1 MSTIALTLSVTTIT
15 VAEGRAALTASVTNS
30 SPVPARIVLG
40 AFGPP
45 DGTAAGATAWTGI
58 EQPVR
63 DVDPGATVQYAVAF
77 TPPAGTAAGSY
88 PVRFIAYSADQAPE
102 EYSDQARQVDVVVPA
117 APAAP
122 PPKKP
127 WWPWAVAAALVV
139 IVGVVLFL
147 VFRPRDTVPPPS
159 PSATPTPASSTPT
172 PESTPPGTPTPT
184 VDQLAALT
192 ANAWVAVAV
201 DDGTGLV
208 ATLTDTKPTAVFGTS
223 GALSGSGG
231 CNSYSATYNVS
242 GDEVKIGNTV
252 STLIACVGGGVMEQ
266 EQRFFKALESARTF
280 TLEPGALQL
289 RKADGTTAAL
299 LVEAIPAPTDTF
311 PIFTFHPDITL
322 APDVTLNP
330 DITKLLPPDVI
341 IKPPLNQP

>member
-1 MSTIALTLSVTTIT
+1 MSTIALTLSVTTVT

-30 SPVPARIVLG
+30 APVPARIVLG

-45 DGTAAGATAWTGI
+45 DGAASGATAWTGI

-117 APAAP
+117 APVAP
-122 PPKKP
+122 PPRKP
-127 WWPWAVAAALVV
+127 WWPWVVAAALVV

-147 VFRPRDTVPPPS
+147 VFRPRNNVPPPP
-159 PSATPTPASSTPT
+159 PSVTPTPAPLTSSPI
-172 PESTPPGTPTPT
+172 PSPTPT
-184 VDQLAALT
+184 VDVTAKLT

-208 ATLTDTKPTAVFGTS
+208 ATLTDTKPTAMFGKS
-223 GALSGSGG
+223 GTLSGSGG
-231 CNSYSATYNVS
+231 CNGYSASYSVS
-242 GDEVKIGNTV
+242 GDEIKIGNTI
-252 STLIACVGGGVMEQ
+252 STQMACLGAGVMQQ
-266 EQRFFKALESARTF
+266 EQRFFKALETAHMITF
-280 TLEPGALQL
+280 EPGALHL
-289 RKADGTTAAL
+289 LKADGTTAVL
-299 LVEAIPAPTDTF
+299 LVEVMATPETTVSF
-311 PIFTFHPDITL
+311 FTFHPNITL
-322 APDVTLNP
+322 APQITLNP
-330 DITKLLPPDVI
+330 EITRFLPPDVI
-341 IKPPLNQP
+341 IKQPVDQH